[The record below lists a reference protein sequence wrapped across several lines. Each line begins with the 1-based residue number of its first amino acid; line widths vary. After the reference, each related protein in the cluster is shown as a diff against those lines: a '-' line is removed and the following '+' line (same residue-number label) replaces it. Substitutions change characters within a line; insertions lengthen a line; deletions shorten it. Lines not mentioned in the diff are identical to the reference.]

1 MFTGERVLEFLC
13 CNVLFKFISEFALV
27 VFELGEE
34 GLVLAVLSAGRVKES
49 EAVVAMTFY
58 F

>member
-1 MFTGERVLEFLC
+1 MFAGKGILEFLSF
-13 CNVLFKFISEFALV
+13 NVLFKFISEFALV

-34 GLVLAVLSAGRVKES
+34 RLVLVILSARRVKES
-49 EAVVAMTFY
+49 DAAIALTFH